1 MPTVGA
7 MLKAERE
14 IRQISLEEVAQ
25 VTRIPLQSLR
35 RLEADELESLP
46 GEVFVRGFLR
56 SYARA
61 LDLDPDQV
69 LTAHGGVVAPSAA
82 PAPLG
87 SVSAPERGRRIGLV
101 VALAILLL
109 LFTLALSVVLR
120 PRRLDAPVELSK
132 VQQVISAEPIWA

>member
-1 MPTVGA
+1 MATVGA
-7 MLKAERE
+7 TLKAERE

-25 VTRIPLQSLR
+25 VTRIPLASLR

-61 LDLDPDQV
+61 LDLDADKV
-69 LTAHGGVVAPSAA
+69 LAAHGGVVSPSVA

-87 SVSAPERGRRIGLV
+87 SVSTPERGRRLGLA
-101 VALAILLL
+101 VALVILLL

-132 VQQVISAEPIWA
+132 IQLVVPAELPWA